1 MLIVYRFCM
10 IMLYRKC
17 ILGLLFSVFIGCFCQ
32 AQESSGP
39 GVQALLL
46 VPGGPVVSLHPMGG
60 KTVGNAVSIGAR
72 GLSESFNAPGRHFS
86 WCISDKNVE
95 SGYRAVGEVQLP
107 EQGND
112 FIILLEPVNKMFK
125 SHVIA
130 SREARFGAD
139 GLLFFNA
146 SDAVIGAAL
155 GSVRVKIPPRIAVF
169 GRAPAKS
176 EKPFYQV
183 TFYYQNEGDVRP
195 FYDTRWPHREQSR
208 CYVFFYRSDNGRITY
223 QSVDERIKPQEAE
236 N

>member
-1 MLIVYRFCM
+1 MLCWKFIV
-10 IMLYRKC
+10 I
-17 ILGLLFSVFIGCFCQ
+17 LLFSVFIGSFCQ
-32 AQESSGP
+32 AQESAGP

-46 VPGGPVVSLHPMGG
+46 VPGGPVVNLHPMGG

-155 GSVRVKIPPRIAVF
+155 GNVRIRIPPRVAVF
-169 GRAPAKS
+169 GKAPVRT

-183 TFYYQNEGDVRP
+183 TFYYQQDADVRP
-195 FYDTRWPHREQSR
+195 FYDTRWPHRDDGR
-208 CYVFFYRSDNGRITY
+208 CYVFFYRSESGRITY
-223 QSVDERIKPQEAE
+223 QSVDEKLKPQAVE